1 MSIKLLE
8 HIRDELR
15 GSGAIQNTPE
25 FCTGWLGRSES
36 YIRTLRF
43 RNRKISLCD
52 RPSHCTANAACT
64 TVLGGAAA
72 PLIVICATETQ
83 PPAAVSLGV
92 TAVNS
97 CGSVA
102 LGDCLRLYPNWPAAW
117 YCVK

>member
-1 MSIKLLE
+1 
-8 HIRDELR
+8 
-15 GSGAIQNTPE
+15 
-25 FCTGWLGRSES
+25 RSV
-36 YIRTLRF
+36 YVIAHPIARQMRLAPRF
-43 RNRKISLCD
+43 WVGLW
-52 RPSHCTANAACT
+52 P
-64 TVLGGAAA
+64 

-102 LGDCLRLYPNWPAAW
+102 LGDCLRLYPNWPAAC